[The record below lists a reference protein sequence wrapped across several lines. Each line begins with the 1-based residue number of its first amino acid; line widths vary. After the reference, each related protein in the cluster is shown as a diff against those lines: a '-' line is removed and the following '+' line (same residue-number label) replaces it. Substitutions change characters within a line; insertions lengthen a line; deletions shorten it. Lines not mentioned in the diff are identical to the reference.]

1 MKRKS
6 EKPGVAI
13 SGPEV
18 TEVTSVGFHL
28 VVAGREHFLS
38 FHDFPWF
45 EGVPAGKIRNVEQVS
60 ADHLRWPELDI
71 DLSVESIDDPESF
84 PLVWKATP

>member
-6 EKPGVAI
+6 ENPGVAI

-18 TEVTSVGFHL
+18 TEVTSAGFRL
-28 VVAGREHFLS
+28 FVAGHERYLS

-45 EGVPAGKIRNVEQVS
+45 EGAPAWKIRNVEQVS

-71 DLSVESIDDPESF
+71 DLSVESIDHPGRF
-84 PLVWKATP
+84 PLVWKAAP

>member
-18 TEVTSVGFHL
+18 TEVTSVGFRL
-28 VVAGREHFLS
+28 NVAGRERHLS
-38 FHDFPWF
+38 FQDFPWF
-45 EGVPAGKIRNVEQVS
+45 ERAPAWKIRNVEQLS

-71 DLSVESIDDPESF
+71 DLSVESIDNPERF
-84 PLVWKATP
+84 PLVWKSAR